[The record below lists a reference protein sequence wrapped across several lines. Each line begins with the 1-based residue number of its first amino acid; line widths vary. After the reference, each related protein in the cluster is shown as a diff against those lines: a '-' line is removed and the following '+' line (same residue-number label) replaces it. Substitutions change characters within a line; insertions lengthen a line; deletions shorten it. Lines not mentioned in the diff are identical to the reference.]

1 MKREDK
7 KSGMENNIPTEEQIS
22 IWLDYMTSNL
32 IQKHFRP
39 LCEVKPQRIQHWGK
53 LRFPILESTWG
64 TYNHPPIEII
74 GLYEFIENR
83 SLEKWLEIKKN
94 PLIKYDSAS
103 IILKRKN
110 E

>member
-1 MKREDK
+1 MGDK

-64 TYNHPPIEII
+64 LII
-74 GLYEFIENR
+74 IHL
-83 SLEKWLEIKKN
+83 
-94 PLIKYDSAS
+94 
-103 IILKRKN
+103 LKL
-110 E
+110 

>member
-1 MKREDK
+1 MKEDK

-74 GLYEFIENR
+74 GLYEFIENGC
-83 SLEKWLEIKKN
+83 LEKWVEINKN